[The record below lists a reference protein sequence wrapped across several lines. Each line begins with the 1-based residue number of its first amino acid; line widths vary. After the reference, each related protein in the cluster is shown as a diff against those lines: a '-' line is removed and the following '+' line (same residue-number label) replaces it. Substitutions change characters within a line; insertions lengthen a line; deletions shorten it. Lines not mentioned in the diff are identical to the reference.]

1 MTQQE
6 ITEHVL
12 KAYRQ
17 GYQDGMSDRAMTQ
30 TCQIPLPTVT
40 TASIDDATAFEMY
53 NQAVA
58 NMLSFDG
65 TAQEDIGQTIRRT
78 RME

>member
-6 ITEHVL
+6 VTEQVL

-17 GYQDGMSDRAMTQ
+17 GYQDGMQDRALTQ
-30 TCQIPLPTVT
+30 TCPIPLQPA
-40 TASIDDATAFEMY
+40 TAQSVDDATAFEMY

>member
-30 TCQIPLPTVT
+30 TCQMPLPAQPV
-40 TASIDDATAFEMY
+40 DDPAAFDTL
-53 NQAVA
+53 NVA
-58 NMLSFDG
+58 IANLLSFDG